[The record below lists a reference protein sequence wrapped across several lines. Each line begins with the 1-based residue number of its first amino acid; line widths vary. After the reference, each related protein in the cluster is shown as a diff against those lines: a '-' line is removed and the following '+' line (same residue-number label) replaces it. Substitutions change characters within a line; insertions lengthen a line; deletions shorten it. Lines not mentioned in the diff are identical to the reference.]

1 MNNRKPLFSSNQ
13 NHYRFNEQ
21 QNGLRTKIDSVLRWG
36 FLILGLYV
44 VGGLIYT
51 LVFPTTKVLVV
62 TGCAHSECR
71 WKEYEKSEFVEE
83 FGGLKWSL
91 LDEKRKTAVSNQTG
105 RPLKMISVAYGGY
118 GIGGTKKT
126 IPPGFHIIDDRPDY
140 LMEESPSYIK
150 TRGGGSKSTIRWEL
164 WCN

>member
-1 MNNRKPLFSSNQ
+1 MNNKKPLFSSNQ
-13 NHYRFNEQ
+13 NHYSFNE

-44 VGGLIYT
+44 VGVLIYT
-51 LVFPTTKVLVV
+51 SVFPTAKVLVV
-62 TGCAHSECR
+62 TGCTHSECR

-83 FGGLKWSL
+83 FGDAEWSL
-91 LDEKRKTAVSNQTG
+91 VDVKGKTAVSNQTG
-105 RPLKMISVAYGGY
+105 RPLRMISVAYGGY
-118 GIGGTKKT
+118 VTGGVEKT
-126 IPPGFHIIDDRPDY
+126 IPPGFHIIDKRPNY

-150 TRGGGSKSTIRWEL
+150 TRGGGSKNIIRWEL